1 MKSVSGLPMEERQT
15 RGGHTATV
23 HLAGSDAMLRG
34 LRDMLL
40 AAGIDRLV
48 GDLESVVLG
57 VAIEGLVRDLESGSL
72 FAGVDGL
79 VGGLE
84 TMLLARIDG
93 LMRELDSSALATR
106 PVGPPRVLGRP
117 HTRVVRVRVVPA
129 IGVSDDDI
137 VPLFV
142 VEHLP

>member
-1 MKSVSGLPMEERQT
+1 MKSVSGLAMEGRRT

-23 HLAGSDAMLRG
+23 YLAGSDAMLRG

-57 VAIEGLVRDLESGSL
+57 VAIDGLVIDLEGGSL
-72 FAGVDGL
+72 FAGIDGL

-84 TMLLARIDG
+84 IMLLARVDG
-93 LMRELDSSALATR
+93 LMRQLKSSTFATC
-106 PVGPPRVLGRP
+106 PVGPPRVIRRS
-117 HTRVVRVRVVPA
+117 HARVVRVRVVPA